1 MDPFLQAV
9 IGEYRVTGLI
19 GEGGMGRV
27 FRAVHTRLNRVVAI
41 KILVAASGDGVFIQR
56 FFNEA
61 QIQSQLRNAG
71 VAALYDFTEFRG
83 SPVIIMEYVDGQTI
97 QQITESRGAWT
108 PAQALPVL
116 LSCARTLSY
125 VHSLG
130 IVHRD
135 LKSSN
140 VKISSAGEVKLLDFG
155 IATGSAAQRL
165 TIAGFVIGT
174 FQSLSPEQTRGEPA
188 TSASDIWAF
197 GVLAYEMLTASLP
210 FEGSNAAE
218 LFSKIS
224 RARFTAP
231 TVLKPGLPQ
240 SIEKIIFR
248 CLKRDPA
255 DRYSSMEELA
265 RDLARISPGETSG
278 SSRGFRPAART
289 RQVLAFGSAILAL
302 CLLLAIG
309 LHFTQQ
315 PAGPHDADGPA
326 CVGCSPALDNDHLSG
341 SSTGGA
347 DPDKLRTVTIDTFD
361 GSAEVWQNGVKLGDT
376 PYDFRRPYG
385 ESVSAILKRPGFR
398 DLPILFDVGERP
410 TYEFTMDRSNSR

>member
-9 IGEYRVTGLI
+9 IGEYRITGLI

-41 KILVAASGDGVFIQR
+41 KILTAASGDGVFIQR

-61 QIQSQLRNAG
+61 QIQSQLRNPGIAT
-71 VAALYDFTEFRG
+71 LYDFTEFHG
-83 SPVIIMEYVDGQTI
+83 SPVIIMEFVDGRTI
-97 QQITESRGAWT
+97 QQITESQGAWT
-108 PAQALPVL
+108 PAQAVPVL
-116 LSCARTLSY
+116 LSCARTLAY

-135 LKSSN
+135 LKSAN
-140 VKISSAGEVKLLDFG
+140 VKVTLAEEVKLLDFG
-155 IATGSAAQRL
+155 IAVGSAAQRL
-165 TIAGFVIGT
+165 TVAGFVIGT

-231 TVLKPGLPQ
+231 TVLKPGLPGTFDN
-240 SIEKIIFR
+240 IIGR

-255 DRYSSMEELA
+255 DRYASMDDLA
-265 RDLARISPGETSG
+265 RDLARISITNEVSP
-278 SSRGFRPAART
+278 RRPGFRKVIGRP
-289 RQVLAFGSAILAL
+289 LAITGAVLAL
-302 CLLLAIG
+302 CLLLALG
-309 LHFTQQ
+309 FHLLQQ
-315 PAGPHDADGPA
+315 PQTESGNGVS
-326 CVGCSPALDNDHLSG
+326 CVGCDPPNDVNLHADANGQNGQPANM
-341 SSTGGA
+341 
-347 DPDKLRTVTIDTFD
+347 RVVTIDTFN

-376 PYDFRRPYG
+376 PFEFHRPYG
-385 ESVSAILKRPGFR
+385 ESVSATLKRPGFH

-410 TYEFTMDRSNSR
+410 TYEFNLDRSSSR